1 MCWSRQ
7 QQNWGIIPN
16 NCWDTVTK
24 LDFVLSC
31 LYFISELS
39 HFVSL
44 WISSKRKKNCGMPK
58 NNKHFANIQCD
69 YPSIK
74 SIVTQSKWRIL
85 NADFNHIVI
94 FQVHFSQQTKNSLLN
109 RIVIWPNWKCRI
121 RFNFYLMELHKRD
134 DWLHI
139 FVMCW
144 RDLVR
149 GFSVSKCLFFRPIEI
164 WSMNFY
170 SNSMSLV
177 SMPSMA
183 NVTLFLLILPL
194 CVRACKC
201 VCVSK
206 LRSVYNQNKT
216 KMKIKSES

>member
-1 MCWSRQ
+1 MVDGSFFSSSFFFVFSVFVECLENGECPKTTRINVIIRELDALSR
-7 QQNWGIIPN
+7 NVNDAG
-16 NCWDTVTK
+16 
-24 LDFVLSC
+24 
-31 LYFISELS
+31 
-39 HFVSL
+39 
-44 WISSKRKKNCGMPK
+44 
-58 NNKHFANIQCD
+58 
-69 YPSIK
+69 
-74 SIVTQSKWRIL
+74 
-85 NADFNHIVI
+85 FNHIVI